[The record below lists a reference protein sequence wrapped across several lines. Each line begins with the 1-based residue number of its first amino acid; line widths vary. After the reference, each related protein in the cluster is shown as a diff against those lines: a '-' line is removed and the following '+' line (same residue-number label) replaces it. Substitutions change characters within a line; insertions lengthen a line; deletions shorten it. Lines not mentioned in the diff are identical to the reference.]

1 MIFSLNDLKWHVDQ
15 IATIIKDNNIH
26 VVKFLFSDSAGHI
39 RCITLPSNKI
49 DSNAINELMS
59 ILNIEEFSLY
69 GGQAFLY
76 PDSSTGFYDAFSVQ
90 QVYCVLCSIVDQ
102 NLSHIDDRAFLCQNN
117 LIMQIECKIILEL
130 NNDSELFID
139 SYSDI
144 RTEILLEGIKAGVDI
159 NSHYTTNHK
168 NFILSFSAN
177 SILCFAD
184 CFQKLKIIIVNIFA
198 SYGKNFITELYSSKL
213 VLLIKDDKIQFR
225 ELLFDS
231 ININPYI
238 IDC

>member
-76 PDSSTGFYDAFSVQ
+76 QTHQQAFYDAFSVQ

-168 NFILSFSAN
+168 NFIYHFPL
-177 SILCFAD
+177 
-184 CFQKLKIIIVNIFA
+184 IVFYVLQTA
-198 SYGKNFITELYSSKL
+198 FKKN
-213 VLLIKDDKIQFR
+213 
-225 ELLFDS
+225 
-231 ININPYI
+231 
-238 IDC
+238 